1 MTPFRERNKTAIGA
15 IGLTVILVSVFAAFK
30 ADSLP
35 FIGGGTVYQ
44 ADFSEAAGL
53 VPQDEV
59 RVAGVKVGKVVALGL
74 EGDHVVVKFRVK
86 GVTLGDATHADIRIK
101 TVLGR
106 KFVALSPAGAG
117 RLPAG
122 GTIPLSRTS
131 SPYDITDAF
140 RGLATTVQQIDQKQL
155 AQAFETL
162 SATFRDTPAD
172 VRASLTG
179 LSRLS
184 TTIASRDQAL
194 QVLLQHANGVST
206 ILAQRDQD
214 LVAFLGN
221 SNLILQELSLRRD
234 AIHRLLVTTSTLS
247 DQLVALV
254 RENRA
259 HLQPALHSLH
269 GVVQVLKDNERNI
282 DAALPRLAAFTRI
295 FANNLGNGRWFDTF
309 VQNLTSPTGFLPVG
323 GSTVPVP

>member
-15 IGLTVILVSVFAAFK
+15 IGLAIILASVGAAFN
-30 ADSLP
+30 ADKLP

-59 RVAGVKVGKVVALGL
+59 RVAGVKVGKVVGLGL
-74 EGDHVVVKFRVK
+74 AGDHVVVRFRIK
-86 GVTLGDATHADIRIK
+86 GVTLGDASHADIRIK

-106 KFVALSPAGAG
+106 KFVSLTSAGTG
-117 RLPAG
+117 RMKPG
-122 GTIPLSRTS
+122 DTIPLSRTS

-140 RGLATTVQQIDQKQL
+140 RGLATTVEQIDQKQL
-155 AQAFETL
+155 ARAFETL
-162 SATFRDTPAD
+162 TATFRDTPAD

-184 TTIASRDQAL
+184 RTIASRDQAL
-194 QVLLQHANGVST
+194 GVLLQHANGVST

-221 SNLILQELSLRRD
+221 SNLILEELRVRRE
-234 AIHRLLVTTSTLS
+234 AIHRLLVTTATLS
-247 DQLVALV
+247 DQLVGLV

-269 GVVQVLKDNERNI
+269 GVVQVLKDNETNI
-282 DAALPRLAAFTRI
+282 DQALPRLAAFTRI

-309 VQNLTSPTGFLPVG
+309 VQNLTNPTGFLPVG
-323 GSTVPVP
+323 GAPGTTP

>member
-15 IGLTVILVSVFAAFK
+15 IGLVVILGSVFAGFNAEK
-30 ADSLP
+30 LP
-35 FIGGGTVYQ
+35 FIGGGTVYA

-74 EGDHVVVKFRVK
+74 EGDHVVVRFRIK
-86 GVTLGDATHADIRIK
+86 GVTLGNATRADIRIK

-106 KFVALSPAGAG
+106 KFVALTPAGAG
-117 RLPAG
+117 ELKG
-122 GTIPLSRTS
+122 GDTIPLARTS
-131 SPYDITDAF
+131 SPYDVTDAF

-155 AQAFETL
+155 ARSFETL
-162 SATFRDTPAD
+162 SAAFRDTPAD
-172 VRASLTG
+172 VRSSLTG

-184 TTIASRDQAL
+184 QTIASRDADL
-194 QVLLQHANGVST
+194 RVLLQHANGVSSV
-206 ILAQRDQD
+206 LAQRDQD

-221 SNLILQELSLRRD
+221 SNLVLEELRARRE
-234 AIHRLLVTTSTLS
+234 AIHRLLVTTATLS
-247 DQLVALV
+247 DQLIALV

-259 HLQPALHSLH
+259 HLAPALHSLH
-269 GVVQVLKDNERNI
+269 DVVLVLKDNEHNL
-282 DAALPRLAAFTRI
+282 DLALPRLAAFTRI

-309 VQNLTSPTGFLPVG
+309 VQNLTTPTGFLPIVG
-323 GSTVPVP
+323 GARP